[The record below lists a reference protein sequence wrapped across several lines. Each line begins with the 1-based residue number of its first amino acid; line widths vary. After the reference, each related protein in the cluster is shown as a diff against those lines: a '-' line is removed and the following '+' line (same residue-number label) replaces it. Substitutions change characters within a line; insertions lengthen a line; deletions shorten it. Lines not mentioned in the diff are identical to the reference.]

1 MNCSNCGNKTRNNV
15 KFCPNCGTKL
25 ATKQATKQ
33 VQKKRPTSAARI
45 KKEATNGSFAYLGL
59 LFVALV
65 AIGLGASLSDNSAPT
80 IEKELS
86 SENEIAEPDYENMA
100 RWELCTKYPLVAK
113 TLGKSCKKFEN
124 PPPVNLADVSNRRDR
139 NATQDSGNNQPDGEI
154 HYFRDIDDYKGDVL
168 EDCITYQ
175 TIFDGA
181 IDYSPL
187 LLNEGMKFRRYMKTT
202 FTSPEFGRIYQAQ
215 SEAIYN
221 SQDWTWPETLAKFS
235 TICYQEA
242 GFRLEGN

>member
-1 MNCSNCGNKTRNNV
+1 MKASKPTGRT
-15 KFCPNCGTKL
+15 TKSS
-25 ATKQATKQ
+25 
-33 VQKKRPTSAARI
+33 SAR
-45 KKEATNGSFAYLGL
+45 KKESTQNSAFAYIGIL
-59 LFVALV
+59 LVALTAV
-65 AIGLGASLSDNSAPT
+65 TLGASLSNTDSSPT
-80 IEKELS
+80 S
-86 SENEIAEPDYENMA
+86 QGAEPDFENMTL
-100 RWELCTKYPLVAK
+100 RQLCTQYPLVAE
-113 TLGKSCKKFEN
+113 TLGRSCKNFQSYATPT
-124 PPPVNLADVSNRRDR
+124 PPEDLADVSNREDR
-139 NATQDSGNNQPDGEI
+139 SSESEAENNQPEGGID
-154 HYFRDIDDYKGDVL
+154 YFRDIDDYKGDVL

>member
-1 MNCSNCGNKTRNNV
+1 MNCSNCGNKTPNKV
-15 KFCPNCGTKL
+15 KFCSNCGTQL
-25 ATKQATKQ
+25 DTKQTTKP
-33 VQKKRPTSAARI
+33 VQKKTPTSAARL
-45 KKEATNGSFAYLGL
+45 KAMNGSFTYLSIF
-59 LFVALV
+59 FVALV
-65 AIGLGASLSDNSAPT
+65 AIGVGAFFSNTDSPPT
-80 IEKELS
+80 S
-86 SENEIAEPDYENMA
+86 QGAEPDFENMTL
-100 RWELCTKYPLVAK
+100 RKLCTEYPLVAQS
-113 TLGKSCKKFEN
+113 LGRSCKNFQSYATPT
-124 PPPVNLADVSNRRDR
+124 PPENLADFSNRKDR
-139 NATQDSGNNQPDGEI
+139 SSESEAENKQPDGEI

-175 TIFDGA
+175 TILDGA

-202 FTSPEFGRIYQAQ
+202 FTSPEFARIYQAQ

-221 SQDWTWPETLAKFS
+221 SEDWTWPETLSKFS